1 MALPTAFF
9 FGKDYRNIHNC
20 QLLKD
25 IFPSEC
31 PEVNTLVGLFIIAL
45 TQSDLSNVSFRLL
58 SLERPKEPE
67 IEIIGTEVKEEDKKN
82 AWTIEIIS
90 TEVTEEDKK
99 DAWTDEF
106 GVTYS
111 KDGKNY

>member
-1 MALPTAFF
+1 LRSTALPTAFSSQKKTIGPF
-9 FGKDYRNIHNC
+9 IDC

-67 IEIIGTEVKEEDKKN
+67 IEII
-82 AWTIEIIS
+82 S

-106 GVTYS
+106 GVTIFQGWEEAT
-111 KDGKNY
+111 KMH

>member
-1 MALPTAFF
+1 
-9 FGKDYRNIHNC
+9 
-20 QLLKD
+20 
-25 IFPSEC
+25 
-31 PEVNTLVGLFIIAL
+31 VNTLVGLFIIAL

-67 IEIIGTEVKEEDKKN
+67 IEII
-82 AWTIEIIS
+82 S

-106 GVTYS
+106 GVRYS
-111 KDGKNY
+111 KDGKKLLKRTRNLTNYTIRQGTRSICDEAFWFCFSL